1 METMKT
7 CNKCKV
13 EKEFINFSKH
23 KRNKD
28 GLHSWCKSCVNNGV
42 KKYFKTEEG
51 KKTLKKH
58 RQAYIKTEKSKQL
71 HKSRMTKS
79 IGVYEWFDNDI
90 SLYIGQ
96 SSWLYSRICSHKCY
110 FKNPQSAPKMH
121 IHLYE
126 SLNKHPNASIRIVEE
141 CSREVLLE
149 REQHYID
156 TKKPLYNKYVPT
168 T

>member
-13 EKEFINFSKH
+13 EKEIINFSKH

-28 GLHSWCKSCVNNGV
+28 GLHCWCKSCVNDGV

-58 RQAYIKTEKSKQL
+58 RQVYIKTEKSKQL

-96 SSWLYSRICSHKCY
+96 SSWLYSRICSHKSWL
-110 FKNPQSAPKMH
+110 KNPLSAPKSSQY
-121 IHLYE
+121 LYP
-126 SLNKHPNASIRIVEE
+126 LLQQHPNASIRVIEE